1 MEPAVART
9 GRLDKIRNLLDEIR
23 RYYDKIMVKISNRL
37 VTACRLTSVTLHV
50 KAHEGKVLQ
59 FMKVLKTF
67 PLPQISFYQKHGRRK

>member
-37 VTACRLTSVTLHV
+37 VTACRLTSVTLFCLF
-50 KAHEGKVLQ
+50 ALTGIGTILLCL
-59 FMKVLKTF
+59 F
-67 PLPQISFYQKHGRRK
+67 GNN